1 MRTPTN
7 ERVASDVSDT
17 PKARSGEPGEA
28 CAKKAA
34 PQRSCILTGDT
45 VDCNT
50 LIRLVI
56 SPDGEVWPDP
66 LAKAPGRGAWIGV
79 SREELEAAMAKGQL
93 KAALARSFKNGKLK
107 VPLELPRMIEEGL
120 RRALLDRLGLEKKS
134 GQLVLGNDRIAQS
147 ARLGEIAWL
156 AHASDAADDG
166 CSKLDQA
173 WRVGRDKEGTGE
185 RGIRLPLDREALSVA
200 LGRENV
206 VHLALQ
212 GGSAADRV
220 MQPLAR
226 LQRFIGND
234 AGAKCIAEQGDLR
247 GNNKLN

>member
-7 ERVASDVSDT
+7 ERVSSDISEA

-28 CAKKAA
+28 CVKQSAA
-34 PQRSCILTGDT
+34 PQRSCILTGETADR
-45 VDCNT
+45 DS
-50 LIRLVI
+50 LIRLAI

-66 LAKAPGRGAWIGV
+66 LAKAPGRGAWIAV
-79 SREELEAAMAKGQL
+79 SRAQLETAMGKGQL
-93 KAALARSFKNGKLK
+93 KAGIARSFKNGKLTI
-107 VPLELPRMIEEGL
+107 PDALPEMIEAGL
-120 RRALLDRLGLEKKS
+120 RKALLDRLGLEKKS

-147 ARLGEIAWL
+147 ARMGDIAWL

-173 WRVGRDKEGTGE
+173 WRVGRDKEGSGE

-212 GGSAADRV
+212 GRSAADRV

-226 LQRFIGND
+226 LQRFIGDTAEANS
-234 AGAKCIAEQGDLR
+234 IAERQDPHSD
-247 GNNKLN
+247 NE

>member
-1 MRTPTN
+1 MRTPPN
-7 ERVASDVSDT
+7 ERVSSDISEA

-28 CAKKAA
+28 CAEPAA
-34 PQRSCILTGDT
+34 PQRRCILTGETADR
-45 VDCNT
+45 DA
-50 LIRLVI
+50 LIRLAI

-79 SREELEAAMAKGQL
+79 SRAQLETAMSKGQL
-93 KAALARSFKNGKLK
+93 KAAIARSFKNGTLTI
-107 VPLELPRMIEEGL
+107 PDALPDMIEKGL
-120 RRALLDRLGLEKKS
+120 RKALLDRLGLEKKS

-147 ARLGEIAWL
+147 ARMGDIVWL
-156 AHASDAADDG
+156 AHTRDAAEDG

-173 WRVGRDKEGTGE
+173 WRVGRDKEGSGE

-226 LQRFIGND
+226 LQRFIGST
-234 AGAKCIAEQGDLR
+234 AGENSIAGRPDPRGD
-247 GNNKLN
+247 NE